1 MPADYYELL
10 GVSRNASEAEIKTA
24 YRKLAMKYHP
34 DRNPGDKKSEENF
47 RRVNTAYEALSDPK
61 KRQLYDRFGEA
72 GLSGAA
78 QGGPQGPAGGFA
90 GAGVDVNEMFGDIFE
105 SFFAGQGGRR
115 GPRRGEDLKFEVEL
129 SLEDAYRGTEM
140 PLRFERVEA
149 CAACRGSGAKN
160 GSGLKRCGAC
170 RGSGRVQF
178 SQGFFSMTQ
187 ACSACGGEGQVVE
200 QPCRECRGG
209 GRQRKPAKLTV
220 KIPPGIYD
228 GATLRISGEGEAGGR
243 GAPAGD
249 LYVLCRVK
257 PDPRFE
263 REEDDLK
270 VHVGVDMADAALG
283 TTVEVPTMD
292 GAPSK
297 IKIPAGTQH
306 GAVLRLR
313 EKGMPRLHG
322 RGHGDILVHVRL
334 EVPQHLSA
342 RQKELLEEFKK
353 AGLENQGGIF
363 NKIFGKE

>member
-1 MPADYYELL
+1 MSTDYYELL
-10 GVSRNASEAEIKTA
+10 GVARNASEAEIKAA
-24 YRKLAMKYHP
+24 YRKLAMKHHP
-34 DRNPGDKKSEENF
+34 DRNPGDNKAEENF

-72 GLSGAA
+72 GLSGA
-78 QGGPQGPAGGFA
+78 QGGPAGA

-105 SFFAGQGGRR
+105 SFFAGQGGGGR
-115 GPRRGEDLKFEVEL
+115 GPRRGGDLKFEVEV
-129 SLEDAYRGTEM
+129 SLEDAYRGVEM

-149 CAACRGSGAKN
+149 CASCRGSGAKG
-160 GSGLKRCGAC
+160 GSGLKRCGTC

-187 ACSACGGEGQVVE
+187 ACSACNGEGQIVE
-200 QPCRECRGG
+200 NPCKECRGA
-209 GRQRKPAKLTV
+209 GRQRKPSKLTV
-220 KIPPGIYD
+220 KIPAGIYD

-263 REEDDLK
+263 RDEDDLK
-270 VHVGVDMADAALG
+270 VHASVDMADAALG
-283 TTVEVPTMD
+283 TTVDVPTMD
-292 GAPSK
+292 GSPSK

-313 EKGMPRLHG
+313 EKGMPKLHG
-322 RGHGDILVHVRL
+322 RGHGDLLVHVRL
-334 EVPQHLSA
+334 VVPQHLSG

-353 AGLENQGGIF
+353 AGEEESGGLF
-363 NKIFGKE
+363 KKIFGKE